1 MSDGDTGALLL
12 THGDNGKDGNI
23 QAIMIYFAD
32 DTLSGALGIWLGNKI
47 DSNFDSDDA
56 AYKWAYNKPY
66 TAASMTGVSFE
77 LDDDFEIYLLAPS
90 EYVADLLS

>member
-1 MSDGDTGALLL
+1 MQNGDTGVLLL
-12 THGDNGKDGNI
+12 NHGDNGKNGNI
-23 QAIMIYFAD
+23 QAIMIYFEDNTVSA
-32 DTLSGALGIWLGNKI
+32 ALGIWLGNKI

-56 AYKWAYNKPY
+56 GYNWAYNKSY
-66 TAASMTGVSFE
+66 TAAKMTGVSFE